1 MDGPSR
7 AVRAELAQML
17 EADSTRLGDVYR
29 LTQRGMDAPA
39 IAAELG
45 VPTANFVVN
54 NRTIARAIVD
64 GKLPSG
70 AVIERV
76 VAGAVRARLRRV
88 ELSDAAR
95 TYLEGLV
102 GELAPYAPADA
113 PPAKP
118 QSDAAETTSLRIQ
131 TDAVIRA
138 RAQALIQRIK
148 VEADIDADD
157 YHGVVAA
164 AFTLDHLID
173 LVERQSS
180 SRTTKALAATGR
192 LDLSIE
198 QAVLDWASDLPL
210 SSAMVAS
217 AHGRLDYWRHS

>member
-1 MDGPSR
+1 MNGPSS
-7 AVRAELAQML
+7 AVRAELVQML

-29 LTQRGMDAPA
+29 LTQRDMDGPA

-54 NRTIARAIVD
+54 NRTIARAILD

-70 AVIERV
+70 SVIERV

-102 GELAPYAPADA
+102 GELEPDAPADA
-113 PPAKP
+113 PAAQPR
-118 QSDAAETTSLRIQ
+118 SDAAETTSLRAQ
-131 TDAVIRA
+131 TDAAIRA
-138 RAQALIQRIK
+138 RAKALIHRIK
-148 VEADIDADD
+148 TEAGIDADD

-164 AFTLDHLID
+164 SFALDHLID

-180 SRTTKALAATGR
+180 SRTTRELAAAGK
-192 LDLSIE
+192 LELSIE
-198 QAVLDWASDLPL
+198 QALLVWASDLPL

-217 AHGRLDYWRHS
+217 AHGRLDYWRHA